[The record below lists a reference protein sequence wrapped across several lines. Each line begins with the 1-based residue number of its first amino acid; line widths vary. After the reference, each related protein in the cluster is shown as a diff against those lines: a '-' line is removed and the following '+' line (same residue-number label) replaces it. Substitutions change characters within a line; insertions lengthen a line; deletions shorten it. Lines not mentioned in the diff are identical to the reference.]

1 MMRPILIVC
10 VFTFSLFTNVAAHED
25 DRNLVAQLFEQA
37 SSGAEGV
44 DFIRT
49 TLENQGFEIVAII
62 DHQAGARSVDL
73 ALRPTQVILFRQA
86 RSDSALL
93 RRTPLAALD
102 LPHKFLVY
110 EDENGEIQLRTN
122 LPGFLIDR
130 HDVPV
135 FDGLVLKLERALAQ
149 FGRSDNG
156 VRLVSSSQS
165 VDRTV
170 TALLEILKVRGFR
183 IPAVMKFNERHHR
196 FGRNPRDLQL
206 IIFGNP
212 QVGTPLMQ
220 NNQAIGLD
228 LPQKFL
234 VFEDRKRQVFIA
246 FNDPRFLAQKHHLQR
261 DRDPGDL
268 DVRLMNIANA
278 LQGLAEAGAQP

>member
-1 MMRPILIVC
+1 MRLTLIALVL
-10 VFTFSLFTNVAAHED
+10 VLSIFSNAIARDIEREMAQRSFENVASVD
-25 DRNLVAQLFEQA
+25 
-37 SSGAEGV
+37 EGV

-49 TLENQGFEIVAII
+49 TLENQGFEIVATI

-73 ALRPTQVILFRQA
+73 ELRPTQVILFRQA
-86 RSDSALL
+86 RLDSALI

-102 LPHKFLVY
+102 LPHKFLVF
-110 EDENGEIQLRTN
+110 EDEHGDIQLRVN

-135 FDGLVLKLERALAQ
+135 FDGFVAKLDRALTQ
-149 FGRSDNG
+149 FGRLDNG
-156 VRLVSSSQS
+156 VRLVKSHQS
-165 VDRTV
+165 VDQTV
-170 TALLEILKVRGFR
+170 ETLLQILKERGFR
-183 IPAVMKFNERHHR
+183 IPAVVKFLKHAHR
-196 FGRNPRDLQL
+196 FSGNLRKPQL

-220 NNQAIGLD
+220 NNQSIGLD

-234 VFEDRKRQVFIA
+234 VFQDRKRQVYIA
-246 FNDPRFLAQKHHLQR
+246 FNDPQFLAQKHHLQR

-268 DVRLMNIANA
+268 DVRLTNITNA
-278 LQGLAEAGAQP
+278 LLGLAEAGAQP